1 MARGTSVRRSVS
13 LRLAGTESVP
23 PQRLEGATVRELLAA
38 GGEGLRAD
46 RATPEGGLLGCL
58 ACGHPELYARKDFP
72 RRAGIAIVVLAA
84 VLAPFTSYASLGVAA
99 LLDFLLY
106 AFGPEVLVCYVCGAE
121 HRGFA
126 AQPRHPRFDH
136 TIAERLR
143 FGERAVMGKPM
154 REGGTADAPEPEH

>member
-1 MARGTSVRRSVS
+1 MAQGISVRRPASDS
-13 LRLAGTESVP
+13 EPAR
-23 PQRLEGATVRELLAA
+23 RFEGATVRELVAA
-38 GGEGLRAD
+38 GGAGLHAD
-46 RATPEGGLLGCL
+46 RSTSEGGLLGCL

-84 VLAPFTSYASLGVAA
+84 VLAPFTRYASLAIAA
-99 LLDFLLY
+99 LLDLLLY
-106 AFGPEVLVCYVCGAE
+106 VFGPDVVVCYVCGAE

-126 AQPRHPRFDH
+126 PRPRHPRFDH

-143 FGERAVMGKPM
+143 FGERAVMGSPM